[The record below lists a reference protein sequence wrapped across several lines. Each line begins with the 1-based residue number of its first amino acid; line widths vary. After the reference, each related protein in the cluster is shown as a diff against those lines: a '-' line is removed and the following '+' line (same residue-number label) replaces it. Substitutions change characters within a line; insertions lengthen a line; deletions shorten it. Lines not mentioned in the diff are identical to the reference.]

1 MPNNNQHLNEL
12 ELRSEAVQDIMN
24 KPPVW
29 LIRSGNNLIF
39 LIVIGLF
46 ALAFFIKYPD
56 VVVTDIKIT
65 TTLPPLIALLT
76 FSFNIYYCIIL
87 QLVAAPLASRG
98 ARFSGK

>member
-29 LIRSGNNLIF
+29 LIRSGNNVIF

-46 ALAFFIKYPD
+46 GLAFFIK
-56 VVVTDIKIT
+56 
-65 TTLPPLIALLT
+65 
-76 FSFNIYYCIIL
+76 
-87 QLVAAPLASRG
+87 
-98 ARFSGK
+98 